1 VLLSHDWFME
11 SPYDRYASV
20 EERAELVDRVQ
31 RRELEK
37 LREHEQLRDA
47 ERRKS
52 EQDKRVRELF
62 NDPGQAAEML
72 AQASSKLDAPGGI
85 SSILLD
91 NSTVDHALRYFK
103 DAHRDGS
110 HASLPTRPR
119 LMLLAVADFV
129 NAAIL
134 YEHVLTG
141 PETRATKYAP
151 QEQSLNIA
159 RSVSGTLSE
168 RETFAV
174 LALAKATAAEAARE
188 PEAVNTASALL
199 GTSLKADKVLYW
211 LNAIDP
217 TQARKSGE
225 TFYNDSI
232 PTLNVLGRSQSAVTA
247 VDQADGYRTKDR
259 SAYSSL
265 YDWGINPRIDPERI
279 AAHLMYRTHVYL
291 YLADLLGFPYSADA
305 LGKNLIP
312 SQPRRGFAERVTTL
326 VGEAQNTRDD
336 QVNDLL
342 GFEAFKVRIPLVLK
356 YVLCRAS
363 TPSEVLEI
371 TLETRESRPARR
383 FREYCARV
391 DTAIAEGKRDD
402 VARACAELSSYGVRL
417 EAELPG
423 PRTDGQEAVQE
434 PKNWS
439 ASAHLCSAPSFPD
452 SRSPPGRPATGS
464 GAASSPSSNS
474 SPAPRETST
483 KSSASSP
490 GSGRVDNRAP
500 QTGSPPLPGSD
511 GTPSRCG
518 RTVSCSSFIHP
529 SPTPTS
535 RGPSLST
542 SSVVSSRAR
551 CGGS

>member
-1 VLLSHDWFME
+1 MLLSHDWFME
-11 SPYDRYASV
+11 SPYDRYADV
-20 EERAELVDRVQ
+20 AERAELIRRVQ
-31 RRELEK
+31 RKELEK
-37 LREHEQLRDA
+37 LREHERVREA
-47 ERRKS
+47 ERWKS
-52 EQDKRVRELF
+52 EQDKRLRELF
-62 NDPGQAAEML
+62 NDPGQAAEVL
-72 AQASSKLDAPGGI
+72 AQSSSKLDAPGGI

-91 NSTVDHALRYFK
+91 NSTVDHALRYF
-103 DAHRDGS
+103 AGAQRDGS

-129 NAAIL
+129 NAVIL
-134 YEHVLTG
+134 YENVLTG
-141 PETRATKYAP
+141 PEGRVTKYP
-151 QEQSLNIA
+151 PREHSLNIA
-159 RSVSGTLSE
+159 RSVSGRLSE

-174 LALAKATAAEAARE
+174 LALAKATAAEAARGQ
-188 PEAVNTASALL
+188 EAVDTASALL
-199 GTSLKADKVLYW
+199 GTSLRTEEVLHW

-217 TQARKSGE
+217 TAARTSAE
-225 TFYNDSI
+225 TYYDDSI
-232 PTLNVLGRSQSAVTA
+232 PTLNVLGRSQNAITA

-265 YDWGINPRIDPERI
+265 YDWGIDPKVDPERF
-279 AAHLMYRTHVYL
+279 AAHLIYRTHVYL

-305 LGKNLIP
+305 LRKNLIP
-312 SQPRRGFAERVTTL
+312 AQPRHGFAERVTTL

-423 PRTDGQEAVQE
+423 QRTDGQEAVQ
-434 PKNWS
+434 
-439 ASAHLCSAPSFPD
+439 
-452 SRSPPGRPATGS
+452 
-464 GAASSPSSNS
+464 AAKELVS
-474 SPAPRETST
+474 
-483 KSSASSP
+483 
-490 GSGRVDNRAP
+490 V
-500 QTGSPPLPGSD
+500 GSPMLGALISGLAIAAGQACHRLRHRKFALIEQLARTPRNLNEVEREFAGLWPG
-511 GTPSRCG
+511 
-518 RTVSCSSFIHP
+518 
-529 SPTPTS
+529 
-535 RGPSLST
+535 L
-542 SSVVSSRAR
+542 
-551 CGGS
+551 